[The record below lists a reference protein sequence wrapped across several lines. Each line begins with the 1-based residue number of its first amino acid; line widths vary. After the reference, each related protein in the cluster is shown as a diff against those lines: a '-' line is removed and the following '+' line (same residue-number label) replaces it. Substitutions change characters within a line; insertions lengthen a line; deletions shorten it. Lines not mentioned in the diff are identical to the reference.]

1 MAQRAN
7 GTRPQTAQQRAA
19 QQRAARQRRP
29 AGGEVDRYNYVDR
42 DIYSRSD
49 HRVSKA
55 AHKSPPRTA
64 PRRRKRKRSAGKVF
78 LVTVFVLAVLCGLL
92 FVGFTL
98 AMGRLDRPDIDTSQ
112 YEEQPS
118 AAPAW
123 SVLEDSSVVNILLI
137 GKDKG
142 DDGMSSRSDTSML
155 VSIDTKNKQL
165 KLTSFLRDMYLEIP
179 TVGQTRLNAAYANG
193 GAALTMQT
201 LENNFRVNIDKY
213 IEIDFENFSAV
224 IDKMGGIDIDMSEAV
239 AAEGNRNIGT
249 SWTEG
254 VNHLSG
260 YEALYYARIRA
271 TDSDF
276 GRTGRQ
282 RQVIEAIVARFKQL
296 NFAEMGS
303 VAFDYL
309 PYVTTNLTDGDILYL
324 TSIAPQVLE
333 YEQVTMCVP
342 NEGTYSDLRLPSG
355 ALVLDVD
362 VEENSRL
369 LREFLYGETQP
380 GKVDE

>member
-1 MAQRAN
+1 MAERSN
-7 GTRPQTAQQRAA
+7 GTRPKTTQ
-19 QQRAARQRRP
+19 QRRP
-29 AGGEVDRYNYVDR
+29 SGEIDRYHYVDR

-49 HRVSKA
+49 RRVSTA
-55 AHKSPPRTA
+55 SHKGPA
-64 PRRRKRKRSAGKVF
+64 KKRRKRKKSAGRRV
-78 LVTVFVLAVLCGLL
+78 LTAILVLAVLVGVV
-92 FVGFTL
+92 FIGFTV
-98 AMGRLDRPDIDTSQ
+98 AMGRLNRPEIDTKQ

-123 SVLEDSSVVNILLI
+123 SVLEDASVVNILLI

-142 DDGMSSRSDTSML
+142 DDGLSSRSDTSML

-165 KLTSFLRDMYLEIP
+165 KLTSFLRDMYIEIP
-179 TVGQTRLNAAYANG
+179 TVGQARLNSAYANG

-213 IEIDFENFSAV
+213 IEIDFENFAAV
-224 IDKMGGIDIDMSEAV
+224 IDKMGGIDIDMNAAV
-239 AAEGNRNIGT
+239 AAEGNRNIG
-249 SWTEG
+249 SHWTEG
-254 VNHLSG
+254 VNHLTG
-260 YEALYYARIRA
+260 EEALYYSRIRA

-282 RQVIEAIVARFKQL
+282 RQVVEAMLAQFKSL
-296 NFAEMGS
+296 GVAEMGT

-309 PYVTTNLTDGDILYL
+309 PHVTTNLTNGDILYL
-324 TSIAPQVLE
+324 TSIAPQVLD

-342 NEGTYSDLRLPSG
+342 NEGTYEDLTLQSG
-355 ALVLDVD
+355 ARVLGVD

-369 LREFLYGETQP
+369 LRDFLYGETS
-380 GKVDE
+380 GSSDE

>member
-1 MAQRAN
+1 MAGKQTGSHSRQPQR
-7 GTRPQTAQQRAA
+7 P
-19 QQRAARQRRP
+19 RR
-29 AGGEVDRYNYVDR
+29 AGGGEIDRYHYVDR

-49 HRVSKA
+49 RRVS
-55 AHKSPPRTA
+55 TA
-64 PRRRKRKRSAGKVF
+64 SHTAKKKKKKKKKGSAGKRF
-78 LVTVFVLAVLCGLL
+78 LTVILVLATLCAL
-92 FVGFTL
+92 FYLGFTL
-98 AMGRLDRPDIDTSQ
+98 ALSRLDRPEIDTKQ

-123 SVLEDSSVVNILLI
+123 SVLEDSSVINILLI

-179 TVGQTRLNAAYANG
+179 TVGQSRLNAAYANG

-213 IEIDFENFSAV
+213 IEIDFENFAAV
-224 IDKMGGIDIDMSEAV
+224 IDKMGGIDIDMNAAV
-239 AAEGNRNIGT
+239 AAEGNKNIG
-249 SWTEG
+249 SHWTEG

-260 YEALYYARIRA
+260 EEALYYARIRA

-282 RQVIEAIVARFKQL
+282 RQVVEAMLARFKQL
-296 NFAEMGS
+296 GITEMS
-303 VAFDYL
+303 TVAFDYL
-309 PYVTTNLTDGDILYL
+309 PYVTTNLSDTDILYL
-324 TSIAPQVLE
+324 ASIAPQVLD
-333 YEQVTMCVP
+333 YEQHTMHVP
-342 NEGTYSDLRLPSG
+342 NEWTYEDLTLPSG
-355 ALVLDVD
+355 ARVLGVD

-369 LREFLYGETQP
+369 LREFLYGTSAPTE
-380 GKVDE
+380 

>member
-1 MAQRAN
+1 MAQRSN
-7 GTRPQTAQQRAA
+7 GARSRAPQQR
-19 QQRAARQRRP
+19 RAP
-29 AGGEVDRYNYVDR
+29 GGEIDRYHYVDR
-42 DIYSRSD
+42 DIYSHSD
-49 HRVSKA
+49 HRVSQPSRK
-55 AHKSPPRTA
+55 KVPK
-64 PRRRKRKRSAGKVF
+64 RKRKKKSTGKAF
-78 LVTVFVLAVLCGLL
+78 LAVVLVLAAVCGLL
-92 FVGFTL
+92 YVGFTF
-98 AMGRLDRPDIDTSQ
+98 AMGRLDRPEIDTSQ

-123 SVLEDSSVVNILLI
+123 SVLEDSSVINILLI

-142 DDGMSSRSDTSML
+142 DDGLSSRSDTSML

-179 TVGQTRLNAAYANG
+179 TVGQSRLNAAYANG

-213 IEIDFENFSAV
+213 IEIDFENFAAV
-224 IDKMGGIDIDMSEAV
+224 IDKMGGIDIDMNAAV
-239 AAEGNRNIGT
+239 AAEGNRNIG
-249 SWTEG
+249 SHWTEG

-260 YEALYYARIRA
+260 SEALYYARIRA

-282 RQVIEAIVARFKQL
+282 RQVVEAMLTQFKSL
-296 NFAEMGS
+296 GLTEMGT

-342 NEGTYSDLRLPSG
+342 NEGTYEDLTLPSG
-355 ALVLDVD
+355 ARVLGVD

-369 LREFLYGETQP
+369 LREFLYGESS
-380 GKVDE
+380 GGSEE

>member
-1 MAQRAN
+1 MAERSN
-7 GTRPQTAQQRAA
+7 GTRSRPPQH
-19 QQRAARQRRP
+19 RRP
-29 AGGEVDRYNYVDR
+29 AGGEVDRYHYVDR

-49 HRVSKA
+49 HRVSSASRKA
-55 AHKSPPRTA
+55 VP
-64 PRRRKRKRSAGKVF
+64 KRKKKKKSAGKTF
-78 LVTVFVLAVLCGLL
+78 LVIALVLALLCGVI
-92 FVGFTL
+92 FVGLSL
-98 AMGRLDRPDIDTSQ
+98 ALGRLDRPEIDTSQ

-123 SVLEDSSVVNILLI
+123 SVLEDASVVNILLI

-142 DDGMSSRSDTSML
+142 DDGLSSRSDTSML

-179 TVGQTRLNAAYANG
+179 TVGQNRLNAAYANG

-213 IEIDFENFSAV
+213 IEIDFENFAAV
-224 IDKMGGIDIDMSEAV
+224 IDKMGGIDIDMNEAV
-239 AAEGNRNIGT
+239 AAEGNRNIG
-249 SWTEG
+249 SHWTEG

-260 YEALYYARIRA
+260 EEALYYARIRA

-282 RQVIEAIVARFKQL
+282 RQVVEAMLAQFRQL
-296 NFAEMGS
+296 GLVEMS
-303 VAFDYL
+303 TVAFDYL

-324 TSIAPQVLE
+324 ASIAPQVLD

-342 NEGTYSDLRLPSG
+342 NEGTYEDLTLPSG
-355 ALVLDVD
+355 ARVLGVD

-369 LREFLYGETQP
+369 LREFLYGETTP
-380 GKVDE
+380 GGE

>member
-1 MAQRAN
+1 MAQRSN
-7 GTRPQTAQQRAA
+7 GTRPKTAQQR
-19 QQRAARQRRP
+19 RSS
-29 AGGEVDRYNYVDR
+29 GEIDRYHYVDR

-49 HRVSKA
+49 RRVSTA
-55 AHKSPPRTA
+55 SHKGPA
-64 PRRRKRKRSAGKVF
+64 KKRRKRKKSAGRRVIAAI
-78 LVTVFVLAVLCGLL
+78 LVLAALCAVV
-92 FVGFTL
+92 FIGFTV
-98 AMGRLDRPDIDTSQ
+98 AMGRLNRPAIDTKQ

-123 SVLEDSSVVNILLI
+123 SVLEDASVVNILLI

-142 DDGMSSRSDTSML
+142 DDGLSSRSDTSML
-155 VSIDTKNKQL
+155 VSIDTKHKQL
-165 KLTSFLRDMYLEIP
+165 KLTSFLRDMYIEIP
-179 TVGQTRLNAAYANG
+179 TVGQARLNSAYANG

-213 IEIDFENFSAV
+213 IEIDFENFAAV
-224 IDKMGGIDIDMSEAV
+224 IDKMGGIDIDMNEAV
-239 AAEGNRNIGT
+239 AAEGNRNIG
-249 SWTEG
+249 SHWTEG
-254 VNHLSG
+254 VNHLTG
-260 YEALYYARIRA
+260 EEALYYARIRA

-282 RQVIEAIVARFKQL
+282 RQVVEAMLTRFKSL
-296 NFAEMGS
+296 GIAEMGT

-324 TSIAPQVLE
+324 ASIAPQVLE

-342 NEGTYSDLRLPSG
+342 NEGTYEDLTLQSG
-355 ALVLDVD
+355 ARVLGVD

-369 LREFLYGETQP
+369 LRDFLYGETS
-380 GKVDE
+380 GSSDE